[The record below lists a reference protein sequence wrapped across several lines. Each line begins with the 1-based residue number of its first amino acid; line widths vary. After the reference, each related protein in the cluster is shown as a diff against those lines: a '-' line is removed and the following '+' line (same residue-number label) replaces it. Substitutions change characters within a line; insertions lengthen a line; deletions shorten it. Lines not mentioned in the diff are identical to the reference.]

1 MGLQLV
7 LGIRGGDSKANTNG
21 DVYNFYQKGLKLL
34 GAVGERRACSQGG
47 KNASPHLIQCSLLQS
62 LSPAPNP

>member
-34 GAVGERRACSQGG
+34 GAVGERRACSQGE
-47 KNASPHLIQCSLLQS
+47 ALIIMQ
-62 LSPAPNP
+62 